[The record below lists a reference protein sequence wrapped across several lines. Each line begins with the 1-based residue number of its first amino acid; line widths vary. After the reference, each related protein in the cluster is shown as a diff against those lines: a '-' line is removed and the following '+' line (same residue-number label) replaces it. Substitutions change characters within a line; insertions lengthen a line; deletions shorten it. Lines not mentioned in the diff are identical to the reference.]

1 MELEFDVIGF
11 LDALGS
17 KARIAQYLGVART
30 APYGWERRRYLSSAV
45 MARLV
50 EYSRWREQPL
60 DVNDFIRRKK
70 AEPKPV
76 YIRYSRKKKSDPDS
90 TYLTYTGKKQ
100 GKRKRRVKRTG
111 R

>member
-70 AEPKPV
+70 AEPVHITHP
-76 YIRYSRKKKSDPDS
+76 RKRK
-90 TYLTYTGKKQ
+90 GK
-100 GKRKRRVKRTG
+100 GKRNG